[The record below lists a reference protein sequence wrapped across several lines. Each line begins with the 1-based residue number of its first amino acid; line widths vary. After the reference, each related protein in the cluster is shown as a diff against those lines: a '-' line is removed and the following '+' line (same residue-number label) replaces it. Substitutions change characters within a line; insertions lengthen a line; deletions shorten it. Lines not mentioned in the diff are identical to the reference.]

1 MNRNSDGDPQD
12 GNPERPMDHHDHD
25 GHVPFFSLLPDDFPE
40 RLERLREA
48 SGLTWSGMAR
58 AIGVSPKQ
66 IYRWR
71 KGVEPCGG
79 ALQSLYEFADSIP
92 GGLAILLGKDYLTT
106 CCRH

>member
-1 MNRNSDGDPQD
+1 MS
-12 GNPERPMDHHDHD
+12 H
-25 GHVPFFSLLPDDFPE
+25 
-40 RLERLREA
+40 
-48 SGLTWSGMAR
+48 
-58 AIGVSPKQ
+58 KQ

-106 CCRH
+106 CCKH

>member
-1 MNRNSDGDPQD
+1 MNSNSDGDPQG
-12 GNPERPMDHHDHD
+12 GNPERTPDHDHH
-25 GHVPFFSLLPDDFPE
+25 GYVPFFSLLPDDFPE

-58 AIGVSPKQ
+58 AIGVSHKQ

>member
-1 MNRNSDGDPQD
+1 MNRNSDGLPHD
-12 GNPERPMDHHDHD
+12 GSPERPMDHKRDS
-25 GHVPFFSLLPDDFPE
+25 HVPFFSLLPDDFPE

-58 AIGVSPKQ
+58 AIGVSHKQ

-92 GGLAILLGKDYLTT
+92 GGLAILLGKDHRTT